1 MVIEKSKSNRDD
13 WMTTLLRLPVF
24 QRLPPI
30 NLQKILMKLEDVHF
44 KAGEIILDQ
53 GSEGDYFYL
62 IKNGSCQLSRKPSPK
77 AKDIKLAQL
86 ATGDTFGEDALI
98 SGAARDL
105 TITALTDSDLLRL
118 DKERFL
124 TLIME
129 PVVKFVNYAEMQQA
143 MQQGAILLDVRAP
156 DEYAVQHIEGSINE
170 PFFLLR
176 RQLKTFNR
184 DKPFIVVCSN
194 GKISAAAAFLLL
206 NNKFEAT
213 VLKGG
218 MADIAP
224 VAEVGSGLPGSAD
237 SGNAAEN
244 GSRAQQPG
252 QVGDHAG
259 NDVMR
264 AFKPYFFQHFESLV
278 NDCCMRI
285 DHEFG
290 LQLGKD
296 REKMTKDQYL
306 KLLEYLR
313 SVRNEIERNYLS
325 AVNDV
330 FDNSF
335 QAGVNNQVEQVDF
348 SKVAIIDDEAAKESQ
363 AMTRIIRKCEH
374 LYHDELNALNKR
386 LESRPEK
393 RTISNS
399 QYPIFPE
406 KLVRALSGVISPLKL
421 SEDNK
426 VVLYKTFEANVFSQL
441 GAIYRGLL
449 NSA

>member
-1 MVIEKSKSNRDD
+1 MVIEKSKSNRND

-30 NLQKILMKLEDVHF
+30 NLQKILMKLENVHF
-44 KAGEIILDQ
+44 QAGEIILDQ

-62 IKNGSCQLSRKPSPK
+62 IKNGTCQLSRKPSPK

-124 TLIME
+124 TLIKE
-129 PVVKFVNYAEMQQA
+129 PVIKFVTYAQMQELK
-143 MQQGAILLDVRAP
+143 QQGAILLDVRPP
-156 DEYAVQHIEGSINE
+156 DEYAARHIEGSINE

-176 RQLKTFNR
+176 RQLKTLNR
-184 DKPFIVVCSN
+184 EKPYIVVCGN
-194 GKISAAAAFLLL
+194 GKISEAAAFLLL

-218 MADIAP
+218 MADVVP
-224 VAEVGSGLPGSAD
+224 VAEVGSGLSGTAD
-237 SGNAAEN
+237 SGIAAEAS
-244 GSRAQQPG
+244 SRAHQPG

-264 AFKPYFFQHFESLV
+264 AFKPYFFRHFESLV

-285 DHEFG
+285 DLEFG

-335 QAGVNNQVEQVDF
+335 QAGVSNQVEQVDF

-374 LYHDELNALNKR
+374 LFHDELNALNKR

-393 RTISNS
+393 RTITNS

-406 KLVRALSGVISPLKL
+406 KLVRALSGVITPLKL